1 MFNFKKILTIS
12 VSLLLVFGLT
22 FSANALDAEYQEL
35 PTEWD
40 EERDV
45 VVIGGGFAGLAA
57 AERAAV
63 LDADTLLID
72 KMPILGGNSH
82 INGGVYAASYSNEM
96 DLHSELNYEDSYETH
111 IEDTMA
117 GGDQLS
123 DEALVKNMV
132 YGAPYFLDMMIEN
145 GLGLRE
151 TLTRTGGHSNYRTWT
166 TENQS
171 GADIVDVQIKM
182 LEEADVDVQTETKM
196 VHIYRENPVSGAVV
210 GIKVEDVTSGE
221 YRNIKAEQGVILA
234 TGGFSN
240 DLEMRQKHIPWLDET
255 IPSTNHAGA
264 TGEGIQMA
272 QEIGANTLHMNLIQ
286 LYPFARPSDGILD
299 TFAVIPFSGPGHGI
313 VYVDVEGN
321 RYVDELAGRDEN
333 SMAAMDSVGFPTF
346 SIFNENMMTNF
357 TTEEDVNE
365 GVERDRIIKADTLE
379 ELAEKISSRDY
390 KEETTGEVHEV
401 DMDPESLVDTIDQH
415 NDYIEDE
422 HDPDFGKDIAD
433 NIPMEEGPYYA
444 IPQWPSVHHTMGG
457 VEINPH
463 TEVIDIYGDI
473 IPGLYA
479 AGEIVG
485 GIHGNNRLGSNAI
498 PDAAAHGIIA
508 GQKVVTDTLP
518 DFVPESN
525 R

>member
-1 MFNFKKILTIS
+1 M
-12 VSLLLVFGLT
+12 GLT

-145 GLGLRE
+145 GLELRE

-182 LEEADVDVQTETKM
+182 LEK
-196 VHIYRENPVSGAVV
+196 S
-210 GIKVEDVTSGE
+210 
-221 YRNIKAEQGVILA
+221 
-234 TGGFSN
+234 
-240 DLEMRQKHIPWLDET
+240 
-255 IPSTNHAGA
+255 
-264 TGEGIQMA
+264 
-272 QEIGANTLHMNLIQ
+272 
-286 LYPFARPSDGILD
+286 
-299 TFAVIPFSGPGHGI
+299 
-313 VYVDVEGN
+313 
-321 RYVDELAGRDEN
+321 
-333 SMAAMDSVGFPTF
+333 
-346 SIFNENMMTNF
+346 
-357 TTEEDVNE
+357 
-365 GVERDRIIKADTLE
+365 
-379 ELAEKISSRDY
+379 
-390 KEETTGEVHEV
+390 
-401 DMDPESLVDTIDQH
+401 
-415 NDYIEDE
+415 
-422 HDPDFGKDIAD
+422 
-433 NIPMEEGPYYA
+433 
-444 IPQWPSVHHTMGG
+444 
-457 VEINPH
+457 
-463 TEVIDIYGDI
+463 
-473 IPGLYA
+473 
-479 AGEIVG
+479 
-485 GIHGNNRLGSNAI
+485 
-498 PDAAAHGIIA
+498 
-508 GQKVVTDTLP
+508 
-518 DFVPESN
+518 
-525 R
+525 